1 MSRYCRA
8 SGREQSLAP
17 KNMVQN
23 SRGTLALSSFLGFPS
38 TDGRTSRACFELY
51 PLKPRFNTSALLVY
65 WEERRL
71 AQPIFPSTPNPNS
84 VMESPNSKI
93 VGLILMDNEA
103 PIMTERCRF
112 RWWCVG
118 DFFIYLL
125 VACD

>member
-1 MSRYCRA
+1 
-8 SGREQSLAP
+8 
-17 KNMVQN
+17 
-23 SRGTLALSSFLGFPS
+23 
-38 TDGRTSRACFELY
+38 
-51 PLKPRFNTSALLVY
+51 
-65 WEERRL
+65 
-71 AQPIFPSTPNPNS
+71 

>member
-1 MSRYCRA
+1 
-8 SGREQSLAP
+8 
-17 KNMVQN
+17 
-23 SRGTLALSSFLGFPS
+23 
-38 TDGRTSRACFELY
+38 
-51 PLKPRFNTSALLVY
+51 
-65 WEERRL
+65 
-71 AQPIFPSTPNPNS
+71 

-125 VACD
+125 VACDWAWEVFAESRESRAESREPKMNKRPKIQMKIFQNFFSHPD